1 MFECS
6 YSFDR
11 LQDKF
16 QLPDLVRLFAYI
28 KTFLDTSGQPFEYD
42 PPVVGMAHGY
52 LLRSSNKILGDYI
65 IAMPEPDETN
75 PNDAISQISLI
86 VDACFKRKWQQ
97 LRDALYTPYDPL
109 SPVDYT
115 DSRTVIRT
123 NDASSVESKIGT
135 SSTTDT
141 SNAKGTEAHTT
152 TNDHQETVNRTNLT
166 TYGKT
171 IDTTS
176 KDDYSQSQSNSK
188 IGTTGESSS
197 RTSTGSKDD
206 GRFGFNASVVSPVT
220 SSDMSSAESAL
231 RDITGNESSTQI
243 NAGLDNLSKK
253 EQSTGVDTENGSDT
267 HELHDSGT
275 NVVSRSSDDF
285 RVSDRTEN
293 ATGTRQER
301 TDGNE
306 NSTTR
311 RTGRYLDSP
320 QDLLRKEFAAREKSL
335 LDTIYADLDTIL
347 CIPVY

>member
-1 MFECS
+1 MFEPS
-6 YSFDR
+6 YTFDR

-16 QLPDLVRLFAYI
+16 QLPDLVRLFSYI

-109 SPVDYT
+109 SPLDYT
-115 DSRTVIRT
+115 DHRMVNRTD
-123 NDASSVESKIGT
+123 DASSVESKIGT
-135 SSTTDT
+135 TSTRDT

-152 TNDHQETVNRTNLT
+152 TNDHEETVNRTNLT

-188 IGTTGESSS
+188 TGKTEESAS
-197 RTSTGSKDD
+197 RTSVGAKDD
-206 GRFGFNASVVSPVT
+206 GRFGFNASVVSPVE
-220 SSDMSSAESAL
+220 SSNASSTESTL
-231 RDITGNESSTQI
+231 RDTSGNESSTQI

-253 EQSTGVDTENGSDT
+253 ESSTGADTESGSDT

-275 NVVSRSSDDF
+275 SVVSRSSDDS
-285 RVSDRTEN
+285 RVSDRTQNE
-293 ATGTRQER
+293 TGTRQER
-301 TDGNE
+301 GDSNE
-306 NSTTR
+306 NATTR

-320 QDLLRKEFAAREKSL
+320 QDLIRKEFAARQKTL
-335 LDTIYADLDTIL
+335 LDTIYADLDAIL